1 MTNQEIFNNAL
12 KHADLEAIQET
23 LNNYNNG
30 LVSEKVVIEN
40 ILLNLGIIDK
50 PISLK
55 LKEVKEYEEKA
66 QEIVENQINQA
77 LEDNKS

>member
-23 LNNYNNG
+23 LNNHNNG
-30 LVSEKVVIEN
+30 FTSAESVIED
-40 ILLNLGIIDK
+40 ILLNLGVINE
-50 PISLK
+50 PISL
-55 LKEVKEYEEKA
+55 EINEYEEKA

-77 LEDNKS
+77 LKDNKS